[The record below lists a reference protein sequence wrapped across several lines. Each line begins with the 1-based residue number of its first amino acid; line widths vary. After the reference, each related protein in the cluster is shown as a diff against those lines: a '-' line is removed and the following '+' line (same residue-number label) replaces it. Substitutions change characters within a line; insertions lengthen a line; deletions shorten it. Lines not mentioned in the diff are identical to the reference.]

1 MKSQVQ
7 KFVGYLLAGDQ
18 DSAWEVVLEEIHQGN
33 NSLDIYENLITTAM
47 RVTGDMWEEN
57 IISVADEHVAT
68 TTCDY
73 VLTRY
78 RFYKKIQGHASDTAP
93 RALLLCL
100 EQEQHFIG
108 LKMVALLFE
117 EHGWNT
123 RFLGANLPLEYAEKM
138 AIEWKPH
145 MVGLSVSIP
154 YHIERLAEYTK
165 TLDKLEP
172 RPTVMVGG
180 RLVSQIDFRSYC
192 SEHTRLIPDLH
203 QLNNWLISYHKGVEV
218 NVDA

>member
-18 DSAWEVVLEEIHQGN
+18 DSAWEIVLEEIQQGK

-78 RFYKKIQGHASDTAP
+78 RFYKKFRDTLQTSLQRHCFYAWNKNST
-93 RALLLCL
+93 LL
-100 EQEQHFIG
+100 
-108 LKMVALLFE
+108 V
-117 EHGWNT
+117 
-123 RFLGANLPLEYAEKM
+123 
-138 AIEWKPH
+138 
-145 MVGLSVSIP
+145 
-154 YHIERLAEYTK
+154 
-165 TLDKLEP
+165 
-172 RPTVMVGG
+172 
-180 RLVSQIDFRSYC
+180 
-192 SEHTRLIPDLH
+192 
-203 QLNNWLISYHKGVEV
+203 
-218 NVDA
+218 

>member
-18 DSAWEVVLEEIHQGN
+18 DSAWEVVLEEIHQGK

-78 RFYKKIQGHASDTAP
+78 RFYKNSG
-93 RALLLCL
+93 
-100 EQEQHFIG
+100 
-108 LKMVALLFE
+108 
-117 EHGWNT
+117 T
-123 RFLGANLPLEYAEKM
+123 RFRHRSKGTASMLGTRTALHWFK
-138 AIEWKPH
+138 
-145 MVGLSVSIP
+145 
-154 YHIERLAEYTK
+154 
-165 TLDKLEP
+165 D
-172 RPTVMVGG
+172 GG
-180 RLVSQIDFRSYC
+180 FIV
-192 SEHTRLIPDLH
+192 
-203 QLNNWLISYHKGVEV
+203 
-218 NVDA
+218 